1 MRAIIE
7 KNHVRVNNTVNTR
20 IKMGKYSYS
29 RENIEVLAWG
39 EKADLVVGAFTSI
52 AKGCRCFLGGN
63 HRTEWGTTYPFGLI
77 NTNTFK
83 GSNINTKEY
92 SQTNGSINIGNDV
105 WIGLNVTIMS
115 GVHIGDGAVIAANS
129 HVVRDV
135 EAYSINGG
143 NPAKLIKYRFNKDII
158 KEMMALKWWRYSD
171 EKIDRIIPELQRKM
185 TMRNIIRIKQI
196 LGED

>member
-1 MRAIIE
+1 
-7 KNHVRVNNTVNTR
+7 
-20 IKMGKYSYS
+20 MGKYSYS

-39 EKADLVVGAFTSI
+39 EKADLAVGAFTSI
-52 AKGCRCFLGGN
+52 AKGCKCFLGGN

-77 NTNTFK
+77 NTNIFS
-83 GSNINTKEY
+83 GSEIETKEY

-143 NPAKLIKYRFNKDII
+143 NPAKLIKYRFSHEII
-158 KEMMALKWWRYSD
+158 REMIALKWWRYSD
-171 EKIDRIIPELQRKM
+171 EKINRIIPILQKKL
-185 TMRNIIRIKQI
+185 TIDNIKKIKQT
-196 LGED
+196 LGEG

>member
-1 MRAIIE
+1 
-7 KNHVRVNNTVNTR
+7 
-20 IKMGKYSYS
+20 
-29 RENIEVLAWG
+29 
-39 EKADLVVGAFTSI
+39 
-52 AKGCRCFLGGN
+52 
-63 HRTEWGTTYPFGLI
+63 
-77 NTNTFK
+77 
-83 GSNINTKEY
+83 
-92 SQTNGSINIGNDV
+92 
-105 WIGLNVTIMS
+105 MS

-143 NPAKLIKYRFNKDII
+143 NPAKLIKYRFNKEII

-171 EKIDRIIPELQRKM
+171 EKIDRIIPELQREM